1 MSDVVTTNSVIKILF
16 VFIQNHY
23 KYQALWANIW
33 QEYVEVSGKHLKF
46 LFLWT
51 TSLPCKLY

>member
-46 LFLWT
+46 LFL
-51 TSLPCKLY
+51 